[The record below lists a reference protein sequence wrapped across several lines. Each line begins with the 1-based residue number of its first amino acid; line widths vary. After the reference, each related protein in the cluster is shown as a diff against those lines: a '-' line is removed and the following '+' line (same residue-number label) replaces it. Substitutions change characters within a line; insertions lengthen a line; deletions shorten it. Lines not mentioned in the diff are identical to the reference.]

1 MYTHWTTINW
11 FTCLKQN
18 GTSKGRQRWGT
29 CLDQQRSRWGTESG
43 TGCVDHTYQ
52 GWAHNG
58 QWERQQS
65 AAILARCPV
74 CYKLCLCIAMF
85 QILFDVPLFVETIQR
100 GIGATA
106 DDNRPHTAVFSKVP
120 PFPTNTWEIKGKV
133 LLVDMLGVTSEGG
146 VLITYWWEHL
156 EQLQTR
162 IEAIDEPHPMHIRS
176 LCAGLTPLLT
186 NAPMVSIIR
195 WPVVVGHWLIRS
207 VVWHGQH
214 HQMLQ
219 LSDTNRD
226 TQWWLVTAHPCWA
239 FLSFTCCR
247 EMKSTFLFGVP
258 QVTEVLQ
265 LT

>member
-1 MYTHWTTINW
+1 MYFHGVKSTAHPPIIGLLGHSTYSVVKQWC
-11 FTCLKQN
+11 CLRRVLIKQGVPQKRRVLEKN
-18 GTSKGRQRWGT
+18 
-29 CLDQQRSRWGTESG
+29 
-43 TGCVDHTYQ
+43 
-52 GWAHNG
+52 
-58 QWERQQS
+58 
-65 AAILARCPV
+65 
-74 CYKLCLCIAMF
+74 F
-85 QILFDVPLFVETIQR
+85 Q
-100 GIGATA
+100 
-106 DDNRPHTAVFSKVP
+106 HKSC
-120 PFPTNTWEIKGKV
+120 
-133 LLVDMLGVTSEGG
+133 S
-146 VLITYWWEHL
+146 LITYWWEHL

-186 NAPMVSIIR
+186 SAPMVNIIR

>member
-1 MYTHWTTINW
+1 MCPNPPSSSSSSSSS
-11 FTCLKQN
+11 
-18 GTSKGRQRWGT
+18 TS
-29 CLDQQRSRWGTESG
+29 E
-43 TGCVDHTYQ
+43 
-52 GWAHNG
+52 NN
-58 QWERQQS
+58 
-65 AAILARCPV
+65 
-74 CYKLCLCIAMF
+74 F
-85 QILFDVPLFVETIQR
+85 
-100 GIGATA
+100 
-106 DDNRPHTAVFSKVP
+106 
-120 PFPTNTWEIKGKV
+120 FPTFPKVFQSGPKVCRKVQHGLKHFKCWFGPLWDTFGPFWV
-133 LLVDMLGVTSEGG
+133 LLEGCFQGTDAEDKQGVPQRVLEKNFQHKSCS
-146 VLITYWWEHL
+146 LITYWWEHL

-186 NAPMVSIIR
+186 SAPMVNIIR

-265 LT
+265 LTQS